1 MPAITALS
9 AAPRQRR
16 GDWGL
21 PAGLA
26 LGVAAAGV
34 FAFLLLR
41 AQELPTGPAPVAW
54 DKVACAHCR
63 MHVGEARFAAQ
74 LQLADGRVLDFD
86 DPGCLFSFRA
96 RDRSPVHA
104 TYFHHHTQD
113 RWLTPAEAG
122 FVPVMPTPMGFGLAA
137 VDAATPGAL
146 TADQAAARVS
156 AKEGSR

>member
-1 MPAITALS
+1 MPVITANQ
-9 AAPRQRR
+9 AIPRQRR
-16 GDWGL
+16 SDWGL

-26 LGVAAAGV
+26 FCVVATCV

-41 AQELPTGPAPVAW
+41 AQQLPVGPVPVAW
-54 DKVACAHCR
+54 DKEACAHCR

-122 FVPVMPTPMGFGLAA
+122 FVPAMPTPMGFGLAA

-146 TADQAAARVS
+146 TTDQAAARVS
-156 AKEGSR
+156 AQEGSR